1 MEQSEFNR
9 LVIHETE
16 KELDKAMQ
24 EHPDLMGK
32 CAEEIQARLWES
44 PLMMDEMD
52 YQRLVDRGLD
62 EVEEYNY
69 IDDL

>member
-1 MEQSEFNR
+1 MEQWEFNR
-9 LVIHETE
+9 LVIHGTE

-24 EHPDLMGK
+24 EHPDLMDK

-52 YQRLVDRGLD
+52 YQRMVDRAAGRGRR
-62 EVEEYNY
+62 YNY